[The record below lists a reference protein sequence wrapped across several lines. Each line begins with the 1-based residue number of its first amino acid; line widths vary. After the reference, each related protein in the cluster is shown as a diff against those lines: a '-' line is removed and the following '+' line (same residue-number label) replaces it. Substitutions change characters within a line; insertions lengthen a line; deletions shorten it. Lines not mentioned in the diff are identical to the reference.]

1 MAFDAGSVSRVDIV
15 SATSQLASD
24 ATVLP
29 PLRQELSVAR
39 HALAIVLGLPPASA
53 ELPDFDL
60 ANVQLPLRLPLSL
73 PSELAHRRPDIL
85 AAEAQLHA
93 ATAAVG
99 VANAN
104 LYPHIDL
111 TAAAGQQATDVA
123 RLFDRASNVW
133 SLAGAL
139 VAPILDGGTL
149 RAEQRAAVD
158 AMRASAANYEQTV
171 LVAFGQVAD
180 SLQALDHGAEQLDA
194 QLRAEEAARDNL
206 DLTRKSYNEGNVG
219 ILQVLDAERVYQRAR
234 LGLERARA
242 QRYLDT
248 AQLFLA
254 LGGSGPDATTPDRD
268 EPEKAAGR

>member
-1 MAFDAGSVSRVDIV
+1 MSRVDIV

-39 HALAIVLGLPPASA
+39 NALAIVLGQPPASV

-60 ANVQLPLRLPLSL
+60 ANVQLPRRLPLSL

-99 VANAN
+99 VADAN
-104 LYPHIDL
+104 LYPHINL

-123 RLFDRASNVW
+123 RLFDRASTVW

-171 LVAFGQVAD
+171 LIAFGQVAD

-194 QLRAEEAARDNL
+194 QRRAEDAARDNL

-234 LGLERARA
+234 LGFERARA

-254 LGGSGPDATTPDRD
+254 LGGSGPDAATLDGD
-268 EPEKAAGR
+268 DPEKAAGR